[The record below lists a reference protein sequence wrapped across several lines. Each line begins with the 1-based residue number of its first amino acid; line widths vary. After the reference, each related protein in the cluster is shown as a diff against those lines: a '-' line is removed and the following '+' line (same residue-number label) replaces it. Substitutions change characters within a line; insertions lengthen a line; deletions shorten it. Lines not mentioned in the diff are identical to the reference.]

1 MWLQTKN
8 KNVWGYVESL
18 HELLQLIINW
28 YFKSIIDHAHT
39 AVITTLPPPPINML
53 FFFGIGVLEFLVF
66 RPDPHNAQCSGLI
79 L

>member
-1 MWLQTKN
+1 MGT
-8 KNVWGYVESL
+8 S
-18 HELLQLIINW
+18 
-28 YFKSIIDHAHT
+28 KSIIDHAHT